1 MLDSN
6 AVDNRLNEIEEK
18 IQYLLEELKRL
29 KAIVEQ
35 MSQGSRLE
43 EYMSK
48 AKLKKILN
56 LVKKENYFR
65 NEGGSYA
72 RRCEKRK

>member
-35 MSQGSRLE
+35 MS
-43 EYMSK
+43 
-48 AKLKKILN
+48 
-56 LVKKENYFR
+56 
-65 NEGGSYA
+65 
-72 RRCEKRK
+72 